1 MDDNSKLIGENGC
14 VFIDNSVTNDD
25 IYQIYVA
32 SDAVFTVLTEAEVKG
47 GTETDVMSKMNLS
60 GKTIPAGS
68 ILTPYREIFSDVT
81 ITSGS
86 LIAYKLGN

>member
-1 MDDNSKLIGENGC
+1 MIGENGC
-14 VFIDNSVTNDD
+14 VFIDSSVTNDD

-32 SDAVFTVLTEAEVKG
+32 ADAVFTVLTEAPAKG
-47 GTETDVMSKMNLS
+47 GVETNVMTKMNLT

-68 ILTPYREIFSDVT
+68 ILTPYNEVFSDVT
-81 ITSGS
+81 ISSGS